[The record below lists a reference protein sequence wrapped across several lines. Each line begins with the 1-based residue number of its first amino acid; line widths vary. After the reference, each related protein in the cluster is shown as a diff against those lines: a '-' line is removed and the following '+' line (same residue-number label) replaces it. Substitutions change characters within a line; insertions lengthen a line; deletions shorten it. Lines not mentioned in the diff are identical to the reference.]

1 MNSSLSPVR
10 RLAVTIA
17 LAGFTAV
24 GGITLA
30 PAAMADDAA
39 VVQPAPVTESAPV
52 AESGPVTRS
61 ASVTE
66 IQRTA
71 ATSSPVAHNRDGKPV
86 KEPAMCSVQDME
98 NQKKKIAKATEQVAP
113 LIRAAEK
120 LRAKAVELREQAL
133 TATRSVQSLN
143 ALADMADRAA
153 SQLEKQAAAHIQKA
167 AELDCTPPAV
177 VGGRF

>member
-1 MNSSLSPVR
+1 
-10 RLAVTIA
+10 
-17 LAGFTAV
+17 
-24 GGITLA
+24 
-30 PAAMADDAA
+30 
-39 VVQPAPVTESAPV
+39 
-52 AESGPVTRS
+52 
-61 ASVTE
+61 
-66 IQRTA
+66 
-71 ATSSPVAHNRDGKPV
+71 
-86 KEPAMCSVQDME
+86 MCSVQDME

-133 TATRSVQSLN
+133 TATRSAQSLN

>member
-39 VVQPAPVTESAPV
+39 VVQPAPVTESAL
-52 AESGPVTRS
+52 A
-61 ASVTE
+61 AE

-71 ATSSPVAHNRDGKPV
+71 AAPSPVAHNRDGKPV
-86 KEPAMCSVQDME
+86 KEPAMCSVKDME
-98 NQKKKIAKATEQVAP
+98 DQKKKIAKATEQVAP

-133 TATRSVQSLN
+133 TATRSAQSLN

>member
-1 MNSSLSPVR
+1 MNSSLGPVR
-10 RLAVTIA
+10 RLAVTLA

-52 AESGPVTRS
+52 AESGPVTRP

-66 IQRTA
+66 SQRAA
-71 ATSSPVAHNRDGKPV
+71 ATPSPVARTRDGKPV
-86 KEPAMCSVQDME
+86 QEPAMCSVQDME
-98 NQKKKIAKATEQVAP
+98 DQQKKIARATEQVAP

-120 LRAKAVELREQAL
+120 LRAQAVALREQAL

-143 ALADMADRAA
+143 TLAEMADRAA
-153 SQLEKQAAAHIQKA
+153 SQLEQKAAAHIQRA